1 MISLKNKRKCYQ
13 VLFTILLS
21 FSLIPCSQASLTQ
34 SIQAYVKEVYAR
46 PAVPIENIP
55 SVTKP
60 EHYKYSAYTLRSPFE
75 AAQPR
80 MLAGAN
86 KLLPDAHRKK
96 EVLEAFPLDALHFV
110 GMISEGHTPWALIM
124 APDSTIYRVRVGNYI
139 GQDYGKIVA
148 IADNTLTLQEV
159 IADSMGGWRNK
170 ERLLSLLD
178 QPTG

>member
-1 MISLKNKRKCYQ
+1 MIKLKNIRKCWP
-13 VLFTILLS
+13 VFMTLTLS
-21 FSLIPCSQASLTQ
+21 FAGIPSSQAGHTQ

-46 PAVPIENIP
+46 PAVPIEGIP

-60 EHYKYSAYTLRSPFE
+60 EHFKYSAYSLRSPFE

-80 MLAGAN
+80 MTGPAN
-86 KLLPDAHRKK
+86 KSLPDAHRKK
-96 EVLEAFPLDALHFV
+96 EALEVFPLDALHFV

-148 IADNTLTLQEV
+148 IAENTITLQEV

-170 ERLLSLLD
+170 ERLLSLAD